1 MLTGSRKEGIIHR
14 FFAFLPE
21 SFDLNCLAG
30 LLTYPGFKKP
40 SHPLFHG
47 QWQVFPKTM
56 ITQFGDRASQQR
68 VLSRIP
74 TAFPFHYNEER
85 SL

>member
-1 MLTGSRKEGIIHR
+1 
-14 FFAFLPE
+14 
-21 SFDLNCLAG
+21 
-30 LLTYPGFKKP
+30 
-40 SHPLFHG
+40 
-47 QWQVFPKTM
+47 M